1 MKTERFDAM
10 FVTFLIANETYAVPA
25 KAVREVVRWTPVTRV
40 PNASPAVKGVM
51 NLRGE
56 IVSVLDVR
64 TSLGLPVVEPTD
76 RTCIVVVTA
85 QDADRRLHVGLIVD
99 TALDVTHIAEPEQEH
114 DALIAGEHVQ
124 GIARTKAG
132 LIILLDVNRLALDA
146 LGLAAGAA

>member
-1 MKTERFDAM
+1 M
-10 FVTFLIANETYAVPA
+10 
-25 KAVREVVRWTPVTRV
+25 TRV

-64 TSLGLPVVEPTD
+64 TSLGLPAIETSD

-85 QDADRRLHVGLIVD
+85 HHAGRRLHVGLIVD
-99 TALDVTHIAEPEQEH
+99 TALDVTHIAPQAQEH
-114 DALIAGEHVQ
+114 DSIAAGDYVL
-124 GIARTKAG
+124 GIARTKTG
-132 LIILLDVNRLALDA
+132 LAILLDVNRLALDG